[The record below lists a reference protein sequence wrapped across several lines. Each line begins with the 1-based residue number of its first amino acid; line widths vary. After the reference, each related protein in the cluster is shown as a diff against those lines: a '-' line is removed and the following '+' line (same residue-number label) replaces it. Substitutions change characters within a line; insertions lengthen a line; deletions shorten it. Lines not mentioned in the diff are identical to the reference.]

1 MDVQGVVNSY
11 SIIIILGLAILL
23 GAIWWGRSLVKKN
36 PDLTFGD
43 VVNAMFYREKVSIF
57 IITLFIINFAEALFA
72 ASITPKGEIPVNP
85 LARIVSHMII
95 AIVAITCGLMLPA
108 IFKQVFAKENK
119 RRGAAISILILAI
132 FGTFALPYMNL
143 TLIASGLKQIPIVT
157 LYMYSLNPF
166 NSMPAYY
173 TSIGLAPS
181 FSPLQALEY
190 PMVVTIFMTF
200 SHYFVVLLDGM
211 FIIYHEREKIKD
223 SDKDSDKDKDKDKDK
238 NKNKNNRRDVDPITK
253 LIDRYSNG
261 SLSKEVEKQWVD
273 KCHDVHDKLNGN
285 DKSSLSSNI
294 VSYINEIE
302 EFESKAGSM
311 SKEDRADKKKEIR
324 LKIFEFVKTSP
335 KYGKGFGLT
344 LPRIDMG
351 N

>member
-1 MDVQGVVNSY
+1 MGNMNVQGVVNSY

-23 GAIWWGRSLVKKN
+23 GAIWWGKSLVKKN
-36 PDLTFGD
+36 PDVTFGD
-43 VVNAMFYREKVSIF
+43 IVNAMFYREKVTIF
-57 IITLFIINFAEALFA
+57 LITLGCINFAEALFA

-95 AIVAITCGLMLPA
+95 AIVAITCGLMLPT

-119 RRGAAISILILAI
+119 RRGAAISILVLAV

-143 TLIASGLKQIPIVT
+143 ILIASGLKQIPIIN

-173 TSIGLAPS
+173 KSIGLSPV

-190 PMVVTIFMTF
+190 PMVVTVFMTF

-211 FIIYHEREKIKD
+211 FIIYNEKI
-223 SDKDSDKDKDKDKDK
+223 DKKEGNKEGNKDKDKQD
-238 NKNKNNRRDVDPITK
+238 NKRGTTDPISK
-253 LIDRYSNG
+253 LIQRYFNG
-261 SLSKEVEKQWVD
+261 TVNKDVEKHWID
-273 KCHDVHDKLNGN
+273 KCHDIHDKLS
-285 DKSSLSSNI
+285 DSHKSNLSSEI
-294 VSYINEIE
+294 ISYVSDIE
-302 EFESKAGSM
+302 KFDIEAKSMDTDERAEAKKAL
-311 SKEDRADKKKEIR
+311 RI
-324 LKIFEFVKTSP
+324 KIMEFVKTTP

-344 LPRIDMG
+344 LPKIDMG